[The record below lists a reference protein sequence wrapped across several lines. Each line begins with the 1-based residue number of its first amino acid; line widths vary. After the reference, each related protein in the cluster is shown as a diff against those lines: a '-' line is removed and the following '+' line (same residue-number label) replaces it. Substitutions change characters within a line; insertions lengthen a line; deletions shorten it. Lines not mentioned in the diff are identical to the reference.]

1 MKDKNLPDTT
11 FSRAIVIEMKRKLPG
26 EQVTHF
32 SHVDDSGLADLRGQ
46 ILRWVTDKMAVLK
59 EAKPAMPAGFD
70 NRLGDNWRLLLA
82 IADAAGGEWPEKA
95 RDAAKKL
102 SATVDANSR
111 GTELL
116 TEIKALFEAKG
127 IDRLSSEEIVNHL
140 ATLEGRPWAEW
151 RAGKP
156 MTKNALAS
164 MLSRYQIFPGTIRL
178 VNGETAKG
186 YYRSAFDDAFVRYLP
201 PQTVTTSQSY
211 SDGHF
216 LRNSERHSCL
226 DVTDQKSQKPNK
238 QGHCDDVTIRNDPM
252 THNAASLV
260 PEQGSG
266 IDPDDRSEDSLAP
279 YSEIEI

>member
-1 MKDKNLPDTT
+1 
-11 FSRAIVIEMKRKLPG
+11 
-26 EQVTHF
+26 VTHF
-32 SHVDDSGLADLRGQ
+32 SHVDDSGLADLRRQ
-46 ILRWVTDKMAVLK
+46 ILRWVTDNIAVLK
-59 EAKPAMPAGFD
+59 EAKPVMPTGFD

-95 RDAAKKL
+95 RDAAIKL
-102 SATVDANSR
+102 SATTDASSR

-116 TEIKALFEAKG
+116 TDIKALFEAKG

-164 MLSRYQIFPGTIRL
+164 MLSQFQIFPGTIRFA
-178 VNGETAKG
+178 NGETAKG

-201 PQTVTTSQSY
+201 PETVTTSQPY

-216 LRNSERHSCL
+216 SQNSKRHSSL
-226 DVTDQKSQKPNK
+226 VVTDEESQKPNK
-238 QGHCDDVTIRNDPM
+238 DGDCDGVTVPGDPM
-252 THNAASLV
+252 AHNAALLV
-260 PEQGSG
+260 PEESDSAAPDALA
-266 IDPDDRSEDSLAP
+266 IDPDDRSRDSLAP